1 MSFRF
6 GSCIL
11 FVFGL
16 TALAS
21 GPVLRVCS
29 DPNNLPF
36 SNQQQQGF
44 ENRIA
49 DLIAQ
54 DLGEKVE
61 YTWWSMRRGFVRNA
75 LNEHA
80 CDVVMSMPSDS
91 DMVLATTPWY
101 RSTYVFA
108 SRKDRALHVQSLD
121 DKRFSTWKIGVHLVG
136 KDLAPPANMLA
147 ARGIVGNFVP
157 FLMYGPVD
165 EPNPP
170 AKLINA
176 VADQQVDVAIV
187 WGPVA
192 GYFSKKLRVPLEVV
206 PVKPE
211 RWGQLPFAFNI
222 SAGVRKGETALQ
234 TQLNQALEHQCAAIQ
249 AVLAEYGVPQPAEG
263 QIVCAKSR

>member
-1 MSFRF
+1 MCFRF
-6 GSCIL
+6 VSCVLFLVGLSAFAGS
-11 FVFGL
+11 
-16 TALAS
+16 
-21 GPVLRVCS
+21 PVLRVCS

-36 SNQQQQGF
+36 SNEQQQGF
-44 ENRIA
+44 ENRVA
-49 DLIAQ
+49 DLIAE
-54 DLGEKVE
+54 DLGETVE

-91 DMVLATTPWY
+91 DMVLPTKPYY

-121 DKRFSTWKIGVHLVG
+121 DKRFSSWKIGVHLVG

-157 FLMYGPVD
+157 FLMYGPAD

-170 AKLINA
+170 AKLIDA
-176 VADQQVDVAIV
+176 VANQNVDIAIV

-192 GYFSKKLRVPLEVV
+192 
-206 PVKPE
+206 
-211 RWGQLPFAFNI
+211 
-222 SAGVRKGETALQ
+222 
-234 TQLNQALEHQCAAIQ
+234 
-249 AVLAEYGVPQPAEG
+249 
-263 QIVCAKSR
+263 